1 MQHVFLPWGTWGN
14 LSPYLFMTTLKTLMS
29 YTDPGHP
36 AIVDYIQVEHLAAIA
51 IPFRIHLQP
60 HPVVIGNRGLDGIAR
75 GGVCNELDFGSGFL
89 AWRQEMKIRTENVDE
104 DGKLGHTTFQ
114 WKMRGQNGN
123 FGWQ

>member
-1 MQHVFLPWGTWGN
+1 
-14 LSPYLFMTTLKTLMS
+14 MS

-114 WKMRGQNGN
+114 
-123 FGWQ
+123 

>member
-1 MQHVFLPWGTWGN
+1 
-14 LSPYLFMTTLKTLMS
+14 MTTLKTLMS

-114 WKMRGQNGN
+114 
-123 FGWQ
+123 